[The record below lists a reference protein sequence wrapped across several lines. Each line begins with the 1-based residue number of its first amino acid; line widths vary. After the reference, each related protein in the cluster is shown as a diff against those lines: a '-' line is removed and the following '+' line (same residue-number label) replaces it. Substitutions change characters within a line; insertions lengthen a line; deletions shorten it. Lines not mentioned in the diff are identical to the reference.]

1 MGPHILARTG
11 ICPVCKTT
19 RRLFGNE
26 GLVYRHGRHDIPCPG
41 SGRLPSTTSILGSDV
56 STGDSTV
63 NVPDKEVVPP
73 GFDHPQ
79 LPGALLKHVPKA
91 ARSACCVKLCS
102 ILRDICTEADNVEH
116 WALSFDLR
124 GKHLG

>member
-1 MGPHILARTG
+1 M
-11 ICPVCKTT
+11 
-19 RRLFGNE
+19 
-26 GLVYRHGRHDIPCPG
+26 
-41 SGRLPSTTSILGSDV
+41 PSTTSILGSDV

-63 NVPDKEVVPP
+63 TVPDEEVVPP

-102 ILRDICTEADNVEH
+102 ILRDICTETDNVEH
-116 WALSFDLR
+116 WARLLIFGASTLVKPSR
-124 GKHLG
+124 GGSVTTSRTW